1 MPNDAQGND
10 VPADQEPIETEDL
23 SDMPPLIDSEPN
35 LNLPLPQVYVQYWAN
50 APHHAPVI
58 ISVSYITDNG
68 VWVVLPAVQN
78 DPAQLPVRMITDNI
92 GEQFRRNS
100 N

>member
-1 MPNDAQGND
+1 MPNDAQCND

-23 SDMPPLIDSEPN
+23 SNMPPLIDSEPS
-35 LNLPLPQVYVQYWAN
+35 LNLSLPQVYVQYWVN

-58 ISVSYITDNG
+58 ISVSYITDNS